1 MAFTPKTAPF
11 SGKINAVTLGT
22 GDKAIVIGG
31 QNVMPFYTFDA
42 AIEHAPKIGI
52 EISDL
57 ATQWD
62 APALKEFYA
71 GCTTMVDFA
80 KKAETMPGADFL
92 CLHFESADPNGAN
105 RSVAD
110 CVADAKAVAEATT
123 MPIVVM
129 GCKNI
134 EKDGE
139 LFSKIAEALQGKNIL
154 VLSAR
159 NEDYKTVGASVALA
173 YGQKVGAETADDI
186 NLAKQ
191 LNIMLKGLSI
201 NPENI
206 VMNIGTA
213 AVGYG
218 FEYVASTL
226 DRVRLAA
233 LAQSDA
239 DLQMPIMS
247 PVSPDAGSRISNI
260 DLAAAND
267 AICIALCSADGIAKD
282 NEERMKHCHNLL
294 ERGMSLGMDA
304 TDLWFDPL
312 FLVVK
317 GMQDKQMEVLE
328 AIKMFASEG
337 LKSTGGLSNNSN
349 GAPKTLRPIMDSALV
364 AMAMMQGLTSAIVN
378 PCDLRLME
386 TIKSCDIFKNH
397 VLYSDS
403 YLDL

>member
-11 SGKINAVTLGT
+11 NGKINAVTLGT

-42 AIEHAPKIGI
+42 PIENAPKIGV
-52 EISDL
+52 EISD
-57 ATQWD
+57 AAAEWD

-71 GCTTMVDFA
+71 GCVTMADYA

-110 CVADAKAVAEATT
+110 CVADAKAVADAVT
-123 MPIVVM
+123 MPIVIM

-154 VLSAR
+154 VMSAR
-159 NEDYKTVGASVALA
+159 NEDYKTVGASVGLA

-191 LNIMLKGLSI
+191 LNIMLKGLTVPAESI
-201 NPENI
+201 I
-206 VMNIGTA
+206 MNIGTA

-218 FEYVASTL
+218 YEYVASTL
-226 DRVRLAA
+226 DRVRAAA

-239 DLQMPIMS
+239 DLQMPIIS
-247 PVSPDAGSRISNI
+247 PVSTDTWGVKESTASEEDEPAWGDREERAI
-260 DLAAAND
+260 DMEVATAAAN
-267 AICIALCSADGIAKD
+267 L
-282 NEERMKHCHNLL
+282 
-294 ERGMSLGMDA
+294 
-304 TDLWFDPL
+304 
-312 FLVVK
+312 
-317 GMQDKQMEVLE
+317 
-328 AIKMFASEG
+328 
-337 LKSTGGLSNNSN
+337 TGG
-349 GAPKTLRPIMDSALV
+349 ADAVIMRHPAAV
-364 AMAMMQGLTSAIVN
+364 A
-378 PCDLRLME
+378 
-386 TIKSCDIFKNH
+386 TIKKFITEL
-397 VLYSDS
+397 V
-403 YLDL
+403 

>member
-1 MAFTPKTAPF
+1 MPFVPKKQAFNAH
-11 SGKINAVTLGT
+11 INEVVLGV
-22 GDKAIVIGG
+22 GDKATAIGG
-31 QNVMPFYTFDA
+31 QNVLPFHTFDA
-42 AIEHAPKIGI
+42 EIKNAPKIGV
-52 EISDL
+52 ELTDL
-57 ATQWD
+57 GMAEYTMPGEK
-62 APALKEFYA
+62 AFYE
-71 GCTTMVDFA
+71 GCTTVPEMA
-80 KKAETMPGADFL
+80 KRAESLEGASFI
-92 CLHFESADPNGAN
+92 CLHLEGADPNGLN
-105 RSVAD
+105 KSVEECVQLAKD
-110 CVADAKAVAEATT
+110 VADATT
-123 MPIVVM
+123 LPLVIM

-247 PVSPDAGSRISNI
+247 PVSPDAWAVKESTASEEDEPEWGSREERAIGMEVST
-260 DLAAAND
+260 AAAN
-267 AICIALCSADGIAKD
+267 L
-282 NEERMKHCHNLL
+282 
-294 ERGMSLGMDA
+294 
-304 TDLWFDPL
+304 
-312 FLVVK
+312 
-317 GMQDKQMEVLE
+317 
-328 AIKMFASEG
+328 
-337 LKSTGGLSNNSN
+337 TGGADA
-349 GAPKTLRPIMDSALV
+349 GDTAAGSAGQCRGRSP
-364 AMAMMQGLTSAIVN
+364 ARRFPPPPRSPRRWRRG
-378 PCDLRLME
+378 RRRR
-386 TIKSCDIFKNH
+386 
-397 VLYSDS
+397 
-403 YLDL
+403 